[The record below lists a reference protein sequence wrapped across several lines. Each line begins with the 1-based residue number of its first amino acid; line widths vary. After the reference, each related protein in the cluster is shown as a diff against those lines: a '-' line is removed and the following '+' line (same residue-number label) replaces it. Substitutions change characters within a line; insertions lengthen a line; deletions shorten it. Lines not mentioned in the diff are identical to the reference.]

1 MAEAR
6 NDAYST
12 AFIRNFQMRCI
23 TRFKGE
29 NIKIDVVPFNNN
41 KMGLIAAFMLSHS
54 WHPLSTRKI
63 LQAYLLMKKSCGIIY
78 MIATNKEG

>member
-23 TRFKGE
+23 TLFKGE
-29 NIKIDVVPFNNN
+29 NIKIDVVPV
-41 KMGLIAAFMLSHS
+41 
-54 WHPLSTRKI
+54 
-63 LQAYLLMKKSCGIIY
+63 Q
-78 MIATNKEG
+78 